1 MSRRYRRSWLCAAC
15 VAVLFAGDG
24 CSGDGLP
31 RQPVSGFVT
40 LDGQP
45 LSSGAI
51 SFYPNLLK
59 DPDYPVVAG
68 AMIDR
73 GYFSIPRGKGL
84 VPGRYEV
91 TINSAAT
98 RAKRRQ
104 NRREPGNDAAV
115 GKERIPAKYNSKSQM
130 AIEIKDAA
138 IKEINFRLVSD

>member
-1 MSRRYRRSWLCAAC
+1 MSRRNWRSWLCAAC

-51 SFYPNLLK
+51 TFFPDLLR
-59 DPDYPVVAG
+59 DPDYPVAAG

-73 GYFSIPRGKGL
+73 GYFSIPRGQGL
-84 VPGRYEV
+84 VPGRYV
-91 TINSAAT
+91 VAINSAAT
-98 RAKRRQ
+98 RAKRRKNQ
-104 NRREPGNDAAV
+104 REPGNDQAV
-115 GKERIPAKYNSKSQM
+115 EKERVPAKYNSESQM

-138 IKEINFRLVSD
+138 IKEITFRLVSD

>member
-1 MSRRYRRSWLCAAC
+1 MSRRKWRSWLCAAC

-45 LSSGAI
+45 LASGAI
-51 SFYPNLLK
+51 TFYPKLLK
-59 DPDYPVVAG
+59 DPDNPVAAG

-73 GYFSIPRGKGL
+73 GYFSIPRGEGL
-84 VPGRYEV
+84 VPGRYDV

-98 RAKRRQ
+98 RGKRRQ
-104 NRREPGNDAAV
+104 NRREPGNDRAV
-115 GKERIPAKYNSKSQM
+115 EKERIPAKYNSKSQM

-138 IKEINFRLVSD
+138 IKEITFRLVSD

>member
-1 MSRRYRRSWLCAAC
+1 MSRRYWRSWLCAAS

-45 LSSGAI
+45 VSSGAI
-51 SFYPNLLK
+51 SFYPSLVK
-59 DPDYPVVAG
+59 DPDSYVSAG

-73 GYFSIPRGKGL
+73 GYFSIPRSAGL

-91 TINSAAT
+91 MIHSAT

-104 NRREPGNDAAV
+104 KRREPGNDQAV

>member
-1 MSRRYRRSWLCAAC
+1 MSRRNWRSWLIAAC

-45 LSSGAI
+45 LASGAI
-51 SFYPNLLK
+51 SFFPHLLK
-59 DPDYPVVAG
+59 DPDYPVGAG

-73 GYFSIPRGKGL
+73 GYFSIPRGEGL

-104 NRREPGNDAAV
+104 NRSEPGNDRAV
-115 GKERIPAKYNSKSQM
+115 GKERIPEKYNSKSRM

-138 IKEINFRLVSD
+138 IKEITFRLVSD

>member
-1 MSRRYRRSWLCAAC
+1 MSRRNWRSWLCAAC

-45 LSSGAI
+45 LASGAI
-51 SFYPNLLK
+51 SFFPNLLK
-59 DPDYPVVAG
+59 DPLYPVAAG

-73 GYFSIPRGKGL
+73 GYFSIPRGEGL
-84 VPGRYEV
+84 VPGRYDV

-98 RAKRRQ
+98 RGKRRQ
-104 NRREPGNDAAV
+104 NRREPGNDRAV
-115 GKERIPAKYNSKSQM
+115 EKERIPAKYNSKSQM

-138 IKEINFRLVSD
+138 IKEITFRLVSD